1 MNKDR
6 RKKIEALKDKL
17 EEVITNARDEVK
29 NIKGQLDEIK
39 DEEQESFDAL
49 PDSLQCSERGEAMEN
64 AITNLEEADSLLD
77 DLIINL
83 DSDDICSSLDEAIV

>member
-1 MNKDR
+1 MNNSR
-6 RKKIEALKDKL
+6 RKEIEKLKSKL
-17 EEVITNARDEVK
+17 EDVIMDATSEIED
-29 NIKGQLDEIK
+29 IKGQLDEIK

-77 DLIINL
+77 DLISNL